1 MVNDDLIKKGF
12 VCITNS
18 DCTEGRGRQIYFGWT
33 LNRFT
38 ASRLAKGKGVQGTN
52 ADVKP
57 IDIYVIKD
65 TQYGP
70 IMLERPNQK
79 DKEEEDQYKSREAM
93 LDLLKA
99 KGITAEEIEKAFNVS
114 LKG

>member
-18 DCTEGRGRQIYFGWT
+18 DCTEGRGKQIYFGWT

-38 ASRLAKGKGVQGTN
+38 ARRLAKGKGVQGSN
-52 ADVKP
+52 ADIKSV
-57 IDIYVIKD
+57 DIHMIRD

-70 IMLERPNQK
+70 IMLESTNQK
-79 DKEEEDQYKSREAM
+79 DKEEDQYKSREAI
-93 LDLLKA
+93 LDLLKV
-99 KGITAEEIEKAFNVS
+99 KGITAEEIEKAFNIS